1 MDAKITKK
9 RLGRMLSYDWIKII
23 AVAAALIFGWVLIFT
38 MTATR
43 ITSAQQF
50 TVYNYMNNAT
60 FTTTGFGNFLDKAEK
75 DGVFSYE
82 ILETT
87 TLDLAATPDNATM
100 LLETRIATY
109 EGDVVLVAD
118 VGNPMLGYKEDE
130 ETGEKICDYTYT
142 DTFVLNYRYT
152 LFNLDREDPDGY
164 FKQMENFLIE
174 YYGADWKNAALKNS
188 VVEKK
193 FRARVEDDKRFKK
206 ETQIQEGLKDEKE
219 RIENYR
225 AALIRFYELL
235 EKGIVSL
242 VSIDAK
248 TDGVHVQG
256 TYFINICPT
265 EATADLVNIT
275 GYYSEYYDDATGKK
289 ESKLTAEN
297 MCVAFMNIFEDD
309 YDLSEGFQYEDLV
322 FTVYM
327 VDSYLDESKLS

>member
-60 FTTTGFGNFLDKAEK
+60 FTTTGFGNFLDKAKK

-118 VGNPMLGYKEDE
+118 IGNPALGFKEDE
-130 ETGEKICDYTYT
+130 QTGEKIFDYTYT
-142 DTFVLNYRYT
+142 DTFAANYRYT
-152 LFNLDREDPDGY
+152 LFDLDKDSPNGY

-174 YYGADWKNAALKNS
+174 YFGTDWKNGALKKS
-188 VVEKK
+188 VVEKN
-193 FRARVEDDKRFKK
+193 FRNRVEDDKRFKK
-206 ETQIQEGLKDEKE
+206 ETQIKAGLKDEEKRLE
-219 RIENYR
+219 SYR
-225 AALIRFYELL
+225 KALVRFYELL
-235 EKGIVSL
+235 EEGIVTFVNTDVQTKD
-242 VSIDAK
+242 VSVK
-248 TDGVHVQG
+248 G

-265 EATADLVNIT
+265 EKTEDLVNIT
-275 GYYSEYYDDATGKK
+275 GYYVPYYDDATGKQ
-289 ESKLTAEN
+289 ETKLTAEN

-309 YDLSEGFQYEDLV
+309 YDLSAGFQYEDLV

-327 VDSYLDESKLS
+327 VDSCLKK